1 MDIVRANKF
10 VADMKGLDVST
21 VNVPVVGGH
30 SGVTI
35 LPLLSQV
42 STYTTFNC
50 MYIHTQS
57 LPVSMNV
64 HINTTCVVG
73 HWS

>member
-1 MDIVRANKF
+1 MFGVSTLDVVRANKF
-10 VADMKGLDVST
+10 VAEAKGLDVSS

-42 STYTTFNC
+42 SVNYSIYVYIVYMC
-50 MYIHTQS
+50 MLS
-57 LPVSMNV
+57 LMY
-64 HINTTCVVG
+64 CM
-73 HWS
+73 